1 MRRTPPAT
9 RSRGSQQSSP
19 SRRGSPSIRGSSS
32 RGSRGRG
39 NTRAGSESAPPGF
52 QLNQPGERSPTLSVG
67 NHDAVGSLNDQSSPF
82 ADTDQ
87 TVRKGLENPFIS
99 TPNDLRQPPPHTRTL
114 HPQPIRPQPVSFD
127 DFIGES
133 ENRIESTQSEVYL
146 RLQRLDKIA
155 TTVESFTRNMTKLDN
170 EGINFRGWLEE
181 VNANI
186 YFLIGKPDY
195 LNQPSNPSN
204 QIHPD
209 VDHAE
214 NTIAYRV
221 LYYSVTPDLR
231 TVIRREQRSFL
242 AHDAYLILS
251 NQFNKAGRSS
261 QLATWRSMM
270 NAQMDIFKTSLSQH
284 LESLDRLADA
294 LDCDGFVWTRDS
306 VMSLIYQA
314 SMPDKPDLNF
324 DAANSTLDLR
334 WSYDKRPYSSAE
346 IRAALQTTLLNLKRH
361 HQAEDVTDSFMA
373 LNVSKEDSI
382 CHYCNKPGHWK
393 NECPR
398 KRVSFAH
405 HSSTSSSNTARPNQR
420 QTTFPDSSRDNQK
433 SILNDSN
440 SNTPKSASAHA
451 VSVDPVYE
459 EFHPDPDGTFPGVFS
474 SEQGYIP
481 PSAMSVQISPEDFLA
496 AESAAR
502 QKAQVCSHAYV
513 ARPRR
518 SPDRSTIRVGSSASA
533 PVPHLS
539 LVELGATTAKLISY
553 SSSTKFQGVALITE
567 HQELL
572 EIVKN
577 VNISQNTLWVFLDPE
592 PPGTLFLRWRAL
604 SDKLKNGRLKW
615 AEKTVRVVYSS
626 R

>member
-19 SRRGSPSIRGSSS
+19 SRPGSPSIRGSSS

-39 NTRAGSESAPPGF
+39 NTRAGSESAPPRF
-52 QLNQPGERSPTLSVG
+52 QLNQPAERSPTLSVG
-67 NHDAVGSLNDQSSPF
+67 NHDAVGSLNDRSSPF

-133 ENRIESTQSEVYL
+133 ENQIESTQSEVYL

-170 EGINFRGWLEE
+170 EGINFQGWLEE

-204 QIHPD
+204 QIHPN

-214 NTIAYRV
+214 NTIAYCV

-231 TVIRREQRSFL
+231 T
-242 AHDAYLILS
+242 
-251 NQFNKAGRSS
+251 
-261 QLATWRSMM
+261 
-270 NAQMDIFKTSLSQH
+270 TSLSQH

-294 LDCDGFVWTRDS
+294 LNRDGFVWTQDS

-361 HQAEDVTDSFMA
+361 HQTEDVTDSFMA
-373 LNVSKEDSI
+373 LNVSKENSI
-382 CHYCNKPGHWK
+382 CHYCNKTGHWK

-405 HSSTSSSNTARPNQR
+405 QSSTSSSNTARPNQR
-420 QTTFPDSSRDNQK
+420 QTTFPDSSSDKQK

-481 PSAMSVQISPEDFLA
+481 PSAMLVQISPEDFLA

-502 QKAQVCSHAYV
+502 QKAE
-513 ARPRR
+513 
-518 SPDRSTIRVGSSASA
+518 GSDI
-533 PVPHLS
+533 PIEYLM
-539 LVELGATTAKLISY
+539 
-553 SSSTKFQGVALITE
+553 
-567 HQELL
+567 
-572 EIVKN
+572 
-577 VNISQNTLWVFLDPE
+577 
-592 PPGTLFLRWRAL
+592 
-604 SDKLKNGRLKW
+604 
-615 AEKTVRVVYSS
+615 
-626 R
+626 